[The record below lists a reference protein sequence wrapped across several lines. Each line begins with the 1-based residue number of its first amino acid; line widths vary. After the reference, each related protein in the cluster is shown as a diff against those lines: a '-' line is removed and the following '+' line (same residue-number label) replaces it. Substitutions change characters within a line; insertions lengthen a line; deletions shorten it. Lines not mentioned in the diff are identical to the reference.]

1 MDHLLPIS
9 NARGGG
15 VEGFLG
21 MSTDLKEMLQKDYER
36 IKKAKKMNENKRQH
50 IQIEIAL
57 NYKPFSLFSSSMDE
71 IGSSSQVM
79 SIKSRETTLN
89 SLWKPVQKQEVDD
102 VEADMFFE
110 SAIPLILCKFPNFML
125 QNVLYLLES

>member
-1 MDHLLPIS
+1 MDHLLPNS

-15 VEGFLG
+15 VESCPG
-21 MSTDLKEMLQKDYER
+21 MSAYLKEMLQKYYDR
-36 IKKAKKMNENKRQH
+36 MKKAKKMNQNKRQH
-50 IQIEIAL
+50 IQIEITL

-89 SLWKPVQKQEVDD
+89 SPWKPVQNQ
-102 VEADMFFE
+102 
-110 SAIPLILCKFPNFML
+110 
-125 QNVLYLLES
+125 